1 MRIHDSNEKH
11 MSVLKTKSSST
22 FYQWFFFKP
31 TVLTFLTFLKICLLL
46 SKVFFTDRKQT
57 FTIKYYNNIFTK
69 IQITEN
75 QNVNLTICKRQYI
88 YPSDIT
94 NQGNL
99 ETNRCTNVFTRRLF
113 RNQIH
118 HLLKRVYIFRCFAGG
133 FNI

>member
-1 MRIHDSNEKH
+1 MKSICLCIKNKVFIDFL
-11 MSVLKTKSSST
+11 SVI
-22 FYQWFFFKP
+22 FFKP

-46 SKVFFTDRKQT
+46 SKVFFTDQKQT
-57 FTIKYYNNIFTK
+57 FTIKYYNNLFTK

-75 QNVNLTICKRQYI
+75 QNVNLTICKRQYL

-99 ETNRCTNVFTRRLF
+99 KTNRCTNVFTRRLF

>member
-46 SKVFFTDRKQT
+46 SKVFFTDQKQT
-57 FTIKYYNNIFTK
+57 FTIKYYNNLFTK

-75 QNVNLTICKRQYI
+75 QNVNLTICKRQYL